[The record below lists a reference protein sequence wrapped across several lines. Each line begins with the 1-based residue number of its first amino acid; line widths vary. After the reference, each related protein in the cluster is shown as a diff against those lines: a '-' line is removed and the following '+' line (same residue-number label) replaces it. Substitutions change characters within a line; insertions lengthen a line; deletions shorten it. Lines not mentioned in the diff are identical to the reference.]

1 MPIVRKRIC
10 IGTYAAVDLDC
21 KVTNSSPLTREIT
34 PKRLYFNNFKDR
46 FVHFNGTVVERN
58 NKIRIS
64 RHIGE
69 QLVCEV

>member
-34 PKRLYFNNFKDR
+34 PKRLYFNNFKD
-46 FVHFNGTVVERN
+46 HLSTLTG
-58 NKIRIS
+58 
-64 RHIGE
+64 
-69 QLVCEV
+69 Q